1 MLENKKF
8 VLIGDRD
15 GIPGES
21 LKNVVATINGS
32 TVLLASTECAV

>member
-15 GIPGES
+15 GVPGES
-21 LKNVVATINGS
+21 LKNVVSTISGAEI
-32 TVLLASTECAV
+32 LLASTECAV